1 MKVHV
6 RYPQYQFLVDSVAP
20 ENGDRV
26 GSVEVWDG
34 DEEDVISL
42 DLSGEMS
49 KVFRVD
55 DEGNIFI
62 DNIGYMRGD
71 TAYILVT
78 AQVA

>member
-1 MKVHV
+1 MFNVEADTPK
-6 RYPQYQFLVDSVAP
+6 
-20 ENGDRV
+20 NGDKV

-42 DLSGEMS
+42 DLSGEMA

-55 DEGNIFI
+55 GEGNIFI
-62 DNIGYMRGD
+62 DNIGFMRGD

-78 AQVA
+78 AQVILMLQHL